1 MEKRD
6 KSAFVREGMM
16 TGSMELCCRAWVMA
30 CLASVLTLIKLV
42 GGLERV
48 TEGGGGSVPMMRPI
62 NGMRP
67 SSGCRTKLANVLR
80 TGSTYSFI
88 KNKETLFVIVD
99 DEYVRS
105 DSFVELW
112 LWLTSGTNT
121 RKSTMAM

>member
-1 MEKRD
+1 
-6 KSAFVREGMM
+6 
-16 TGSMELCCRAWVMA
+16 MA